1 MKLLLYNLRA
11 SLVYLCNLLFRQGV
25 YSSNVSLLTKLGKNT
40 VVNMHSNIDS
50 QTSIGNYTYI
60 GKNTSITKTKIGNY
74 CSIADGVYIGQGEHD
89 LSKISTSVQF
99 YQNAFNELTKKK
111 CIIEN
116 DVWIGANVC
125 IKRGVKISNGAVI
138 GAGAVITKDVPPFA
152 IVVGVPGKIIRFRFN
167 EKKIKLIVNSNWWNY
182 DKKNAR
188 KIIKKINEK

>member
-40 VVNMHSNIDS
+40 VVNMYSNIDS

-60 GKNTSITKTKIGNY
+60 GKNTSITKTTIGNY

-99 YQNAFNELTKKK
+99 YQNAFNELTKNK

>member
-40 VVNMHSNIDS
+40 VVNMYSNIDS

-99 YQNAFNELTKKK
+99 YQNAFNELTKNK